1 MRHLAAAVLL
11 SSAFASA
18 APANA
23 ATSYSSLGVG
33 SGGYTYG
40 YFDARSY
47 AGISFTLKND
57 LAHGEVRQI
66 GLGDLQSLSFYTF
79 YLLRDFPGQYPH
91 AEAMFQYS
99 LADISSFTARVLAST
114 PDALAVLE
122 MNAVSGN
129 VVMQGNARIPFAST
143 TFDQSS
149 YATFDPQG
157 RNFGGGVMFGVPD
170 APTWALL
177 LTGMLIAGASLRLR
191 LRRRQPYAR

>member
-11 SSAFASA
+11 SSAFASST
-18 APANA
+18 PANA

-91 AEAMFQYS
+91 DEAMFNIRWQTS
-99 LADISSFTARVLAST
+99 HRSPLACW
-114 PDALAVLE
+114 
-122 MNAVSGN
+122 
-129 VVMQGNARIPFAST
+129 
-143 TFDQSS
+143 
-149 YATFDPQG
+149 PQG
-157 RNFGGGVMFGVPD
+157 PMRSPF
-170 APTWALL
+170 WK
-177 LTGMLIAGASLRLR
+177 
-191 LRRRQPYAR
+191 